1 MFVIMSLCTLTESIL
16 KPLVHGVPEE
26 SVFLTIFLHNLE
38 SLQIQEKQERLRL
51 KKERDRAEAKL
62 EADIRS
68 YNPWGRGGCG
78 APLRDTRGDLIG
90 TL

>member
-1 MFVIMSLCTLTESIL
+1 MIMSLCTLTESIL

-38 SLQIQEKQERLRL
+38 SLQIQEKQDRLRL
-51 KKERDRAEAKL
+51 KKERDRAEAN
-62 EADIRS
+62 IRS

-78 APLRDTRGDLIG
+78 APLRDTRGDLISM
-90 TL
+90 L

>member
-1 MFVIMSLCTLTESIL
+1 MMMLLYTLTESIL
-16 KPLVHGVPEE
+16 KPLVHVVPGE

-38 SLQIQEKQERLRL
+38 SLQIQEKQECRRLE
-51 KKERDRAEAKL
+51 KVERDRAEAKL
-62 EADIRS
+62 EAEIRT

-78 APLRDTRGDLIG
+78 APLRDTRGDLIS